1 MDALYPPK
9 CGICEKDNKNFLCLK
24 CNEKLK
30 KEFKLKR
37 QDLEDK
43 IEFNFVEHYYA
54 FKYKDLI
61 RKIILEIKFNK
72 KVYLYNT
79 LEKFLQ
85 NNQKYFEKLKKYDII
100 IVVPLSRKRLLMRGY
115 NQSQL
120 IGKTISGMLS
130 IKIEKNVLYKIKNIA
145 PQSSLNKTQRKNN
158 VRGVYKAK
166 NIDRLYNKKILLIDD
181 IYTTGS
187 TLNECAKTLTD
198 FGIDKKNIGVFTLA
212 KD

>member
-1 MDALYPPK
+1 
-9 CGICEKDNKNFLCLK
+9 
-24 CNEKLK
+24 
-30 KEFKLKR
+30 
-37 QDLEDK
+37 
-43 IEFNFVEHYYA
+43 
-54 FKYKDLI
+54 
-61 RKIILEIKFNK
+61 
-72 KVYLYNT
+72 
-79 LEKFLQ
+79 
-85 NNQKYFEKLKKYDII
+85 
-100 IVVPLSRKRLLMRGY
+100 MRGY

-187 TLNECAKTLTD
+187 TLNESAKTLTD
-198 FGIDKKNIGVFTLA
+198 FVIDKKNIGVFTLA